1 MVGMAQGSPQG
12 GARVTAECNVQTGL
26 TRLLG
31 PRRGNNRKRAATLAA
46 LVRYEMLPRPEK
58 RQDFLLIAAISCGA
72 VALIGIFHTATKPEK
87 YLD

>member
-1 MVGMAQGSPQG
+1 
-12 GARVTAECNVQTGL
+12 
-26 TRLLG
+26 
-31 PRRGNNRKRAATLAA
+31 LAA